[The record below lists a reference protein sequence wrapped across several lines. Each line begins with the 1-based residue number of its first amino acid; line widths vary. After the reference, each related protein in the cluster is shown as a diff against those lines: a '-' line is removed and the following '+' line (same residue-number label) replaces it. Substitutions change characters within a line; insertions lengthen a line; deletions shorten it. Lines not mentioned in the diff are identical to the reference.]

1 MAYYPRTMSNFR
13 LALAQ
18 LDPTVGDLAGNAQLI
33 KSAAQRAQEQDCDLL
48 ALPEMMLTGYPI
60 EDLSLRPSFRDAVL
74 VALEKLAADLANE
87 GISDLPVIVGYL
99 DHSHNAAAV
108 LHQGKVVTKYF
119 KHHLP
124 NYGVFDEYRY
134 FTPGTNPCVIRVKN
148 IDVAIAI
155 CEDIWQEGGPV
166 SKIKEIGV
174 GLMVVING
182 SPYEQAKTDTR
193 LSLVQTRAKQINA
206 PVAYL
211 NLVGGQ
217 DELVF
222 DGSSIVVSKDGD
234 LISRSK
240 AFETDLLITDLHL
253 EPQSAKSPD
262 LIISTEVVSH
272 NGQNRIESKLEP
284 LAEIWNALTLGLEGY
299 VRKNKMKSVLLGLSG
314 GIDSAVV
321 AALAVDALGKEH
333 VYAVAMPST
342 YSSDHSLT
350 DAKDLADR
358 TGLNFRTE
366 PIAAMVQSYLQQL
379 NFKGLA
385 EENLQ
390 ARVRGTLLMGI
401 SNAEGHL
408 VLATG
413 NKSELSVGYSTIY
426 GDAVGG
432 FAPIKDVPK
441 TLVWEL
447 AKYRNQLAKS
457 RGEIEP
463 IPSSSIEKEPSAELR
478 PNQKDTDTLPDY
490 HLLDQILEAYVE
502 NDQTKLTSFE
512 ENLTRKIFKM
522 VDQAEYK
529 RRQYPPGTKITQRS
543 FGRDRRLPITNKW
556 QE

>member
-1 MAYYPRTMSNFR
+1 MSNFR

-87 GISDLPVIVGYL
+87 GISNLPVIVGYL

-284 LAEIWNALTLGLEGY
+284 LAEIWNALTLGLESY

-529 RRQYPPGTKITQRS
+529 RRQYPPGTKISQRS

>member
-1 MAYYPRTMSNFR
+1 MSNFR

-87 GISDLPVIVGYL
+87 GISNLPVIVGYL

-284 LAEIWNALTLGLEGY
+284 LAEIWNALTLGLESY

-478 PNQKDTDTLPDY
+478 PNQKDTDSLPDY

-529 RRQYPPGTKITQRS
+529 RRQYPPGTKISQRS

>member
-1 MAYYPRTMSNFR
+1 MSNFR

-87 GISDLPVIVGYL
+87 GISNLPVIVGYL

-166 SKIKEIGV
+166 SKIKESGV

-262 LIISTEVVSH
+262 LILSTEVVSH

-478 PNQKDTDTLPDY
+478 PNQKDTDSLPDY

-529 RRQYPPGTKITQRS
+529 RRQYPPGTKISQRS

>member
-1 MAYYPRTMSNFR
+1 MSNFR

-166 SKIKEIGV
+166 SKIREIGV

-284 LAEIWNALTLGLEGY
+284 LAEIWNALTLGLESY

-321 AALAVDALGKEH
+321 AALAVDALGKKH

-342 YSSDHSLT
+342 YSSDHSLI

-478 PNQKDTDTLPDY
+478 PNQKDTDSLPDY

>member
-1 MAYYPRTMSNFR
+1 MSNFR

-74 VALEKLAADLANE
+74 VALEKLATDLANE

-342 YSSDHSLT
+342 YSSDHSLI

-478 PNQKDTDTLPDY
+478 PNQKDTDSLPDY
-490 HLLDQILEAYVE
+490 HLLDRILEAYVE

-529 RRQYPPGTKITQRS
+529 RRQYPPGTKISQRS

>member
-1 MAYYPRTMSNFR
+1 MSNFR

-74 VALEKLAADLANE
+74 VALEKLATDLANE

-284 LAEIWNALTLGLEGY
+284 LAEIWNALTLGLESY

-342 YSSDHSLT
+342 YSSDHSLI

-478 PNQKDTDTLPDY
+478 PNQKDTDSLPDY

-529 RRQYPPGTKITQRS
+529 RRQYPPGTKISQRS

>member
-1 MAYYPRTMSNFR
+1 MSNFR

-134 FTPGTNPCVIRVKN
+134 FTPGTNPCVFRVKN

-284 LAEIWNALTLGLEGY
+284 LAEIWNALTLGLESY

-413 NKSELSVGYSTIY
+413 NKTELSVGYSTIY

-478 PNQKDTDTLPDY
+478 PNQKDTDSLPDY

-529 RRQYPPGTKITQRS
+529 RRQYPPGTKISQRS

>member
-1 MAYYPRTMSNFR
+1 
-13 LALAQ
+13 
-18 LDPTVGDLAGNAQLI
+18 
-33 KSAAQRAQEQDCDLL
+33 
-48 ALPEMMLTGYPI
+48 
-60 EDLSLRPSFRDAVL
+60 
-74 VALEKLAADLANE
+74 
-87 GISDLPVIVGYL
+87 
-99 DHSHNAAAV
+99 
-108 LHQGKVVTKYF
+108 
-119 KHHLP
+119 
-124 NYGVFDEYRY
+124 
-134 FTPGTNPCVIRVKN
+134 
-148 IDVAIAI
+148 
-155 CEDIWQEGGPV
+155 
-166 SKIKEIGV
+166 
-174 GLMVVING
+174 
-182 SPYEQAKTDTR
+182 
-193 LSLVQTRAKQINA
+193 
-206 PVAYL
+206 
-211 NLVGGQ
+211 
-217 DELVF
+217 
-222 DGSSIVVSKDGD
+222 
-234 LISRSK
+234 
-240 AFETDLLITDLHL
+240 
-253 EPQSAKSPD
+253 
-262 LIISTEVVSH
+262 
-272 NGQNRIESKLEP
+272 
-284 LAEIWNALTLGLEGY
+284 
-299 VRKNKMKSVLLGLSG
+299 MKSVLLGLSG

-478 PNQKDTDTLPDY
+478 PNQKDTDSLPDY

-529 RRQYPPGTKITQRS
+529 RRQYPPGTKISQRS

>member
-1 MAYYPRTMSNFR
+1 MSNFR

-284 LAEIWNALTLGLEGY
+284 LAEIWNALTLGLESY

-478 PNQKDTDTLPDY
+478 PNQKDTDSLPDY

-529 RRQYPPGTKITQRS
+529 RRQYPPGTKISQRS

>member
-1 MAYYPRTMSNFR
+1 MSNFR

-284 LAEIWNALTLGLEGY
+284 LAEIWNALTLGLESY

-366 PIAAMVQSYLQQL
+366 PITAMVQSYLQQL

-478 PNQKDTDTLPDY
+478 PNQKDTDSLPDY

-529 RRQYPPGTKITQRS
+529 RRQYPPGTKISQRS

>member
-1 MAYYPRTMSNFR
+1 MSNFR

-366 PIAAMVQSYLQQL
+366 PIAPMVQSYLQQL

-478 PNQKDTDTLPDY
+478 PNQKDTDSLPDY
-490 HLLDQILEAYVE
+490 PLLDQILEAYVE

-512 ENLTRKIFKM
+512 ESLTRKIFKM

-529 RRQYPPGTKITQRS
+529 RRQYPPGTKISQRS

>member
-1 MAYYPRTMSNFR
+1 MSNFR

-134 FTPGTNPCVIRVKN
+134 FTPGTNPCVFRVKN

-284 LAEIWNALTLGLEGY
+284 LAEIWNALTLGLESY

-478 PNQKDTDTLPDY
+478 PNQKDTDSLPDY

>member
-1 MAYYPRTMSNFR
+1 
-13 LALAQ
+13 
-18 LDPTVGDLAGNAQLI
+18 
-33 KSAAQRAQEQDCDLL
+33 
-48 ALPEMMLTGYPI
+48 
-60 EDLSLRPSFRDAVL
+60 
-74 VALEKLAADLANE
+74 
-87 GISDLPVIVGYL
+87 
-99 DHSHNAAAV
+99 
-108 LHQGKVVTKYF
+108 
-119 KHHLP
+119 
-124 NYGVFDEYRY
+124 
-134 FTPGTNPCVIRVKN
+134 
-148 IDVAIAI
+148 
-155 CEDIWQEGGPV
+155 
-166 SKIKEIGV
+166 
-174 GLMVVING
+174 
-182 SPYEQAKTDTR
+182 
-193 LSLVQTRAKQINA
+193 
-206 PVAYL
+206 
-211 NLVGGQ
+211 
-217 DELVF
+217 LVF

-284 LAEIWNALTLGLEGY
+284 LAEIWNALTLGLESY

-478 PNQKDTDTLPDY
+478 PNQKDTDSLPDY

-529 RRQYPPGTKITQRS
+529 RRQYPPGTKISQRS

>member
-1 MAYYPRTMSNFR
+1 MSNFR

-134 FTPGTNPCVIRVKN
+134 FTPGTNPCVFRVKN

-284 LAEIWNALTLGLEGY
+284 LAEIWNALTLGLESY

-463 IPSSSIEKEPSAELR
+463 IPNSSIEKEPSAELR
-478 PNQKDTDTLPDY
+478 PNQKDTDSLPDY

-529 RRQYPPGTKITQRS
+529 RRQYPPGTKISQRS

>member
-1 MAYYPRTMSNFR
+1 MSNFR

-74 VALEKLAADLANE
+74 VALEKLATDLANE

-134 FTPGTNPCVIRVKN
+134 FTPGTNPCVFRVKN

-529 RRQYPPGTKITQRS
+529 RRQYPPGTKISQRS

>member
-1 MAYYPRTMSNFR
+1 MSNFR

-134 FTPGTNPCVIRVKN
+134 FTPGTNPCVFRVKN

>member
-1 MAYYPRTMSNFR
+1 MSNFR

-74 VALEKLAADLANE
+74 VALEKLATDLANE
-87 GISDLPVIVGYL
+87 GISNLPVIVGYL

-284 LAEIWNALTLGLEGY
+284 LAEIWNALTLGLESY

-478 PNQKDTDTLPDY
+478 PNQKDTDSLPDY

-529 RRQYPPGTKITQRS
+529 RRQYPPGTKISQRS

>member
-1 MAYYPRTMSNFR
+1 MSNFR

-262 LIISTEVVSH
+262 VIISTKAVSH
-272 NGQNRIESKLEP
+272 DGKNRIEPKLEP

-529 RRQYPPGTKITQRS
+529 RRQYPPGTKISQRS

>member
-1 MAYYPRTMSNFR
+1 MSNFR

-262 LIISTEVVSH
+262 LILSTEVVSH

-529 RRQYPPGTKITQRS
+529 RRQYPPGTKISQRS

>member
-1 MAYYPRTMSNFR
+1 MSNFR

-87 GISDLPVIVGYL
+87 GISNLPVIVGYL

-478 PNQKDTDTLPDY
+478 PNQKDTDSLPDY

-529 RRQYPPGTKITQRS
+529 RRQYPPGTKISQRS

>member
-1 MAYYPRTMSNFR
+1 MSNFR

-74 VALEKLAADLANE
+74 VALEKLATDLANE

-262 LIISTEVVSH
+262 LIISAEVVSH

-342 YSSDHSLT
+342 YSSDHSLI

>member
-1 MAYYPRTMSNFR
+1 MSNFR

-87 GISDLPVIVGYL
+87 GISNLPVIVGYL

-284 LAEIWNALTLGLEGY
+284 LAEIWNALTLGLESY

-342 YSSDHSLT
+342 YSSDHSLI

-478 PNQKDTDTLPDY
+478 PNQKDTDSLPDY

-529 RRQYPPGTKITQRS
+529 RRQYPPGTKISQRS

>member
-1 MAYYPRTMSNFR
+1 MSNFR

-284 LAEIWNALTLGLEGY
+284 LAEIWNALTLGLESY

-529 RRQYPPGTKITQRS
+529 RRQYPPGTKISQRS

>member
-1 MAYYPRTMSNFR
+1 MSNFR

-379 NFKGLA
+379 NFQGVA

-463 IPSSSIEKEPSAELR
+463 IPNSSIEKEPSAELR
-478 PNQKDTDTLPDY
+478 PNQKDTDSLPDY

-529 RRQYPPGTKITQRS
+529 RRQYPPGTKISQRS

>member
-1 MAYYPRTMSNFR
+1 MSNFR

-74 VALEKLAADLANE
+74 VALEKLATDLANE

-134 FTPGTNPCVIRVKN
+134 FTPGTNPCVFRVKN

-284 LAEIWNALTLGLEGY
+284 LAEIWNALTLGLESY

-529 RRQYPPGTKITQRS
+529 RRQYPPGTKISQRS

>member
-1 MAYYPRTMSNFR
+1 MSNFR

-478 PNQKDTDTLPDY
+478 PNQKDTDSLPDY

-529 RRQYPPGTKITQRS
+529 RRQYPPGTKISQRS

>member
-1 MAYYPRTMSNFR
+1 MSNFR

-74 VALEKLAADLANE
+74 VALEKLATDLANE

-342 YSSDHSLT
+342 YSSDHSLI

-478 PNQKDTDTLPDY
+478 PNQKDTDSLPDY

-529 RRQYPPGTKITQRS
+529 RRQYPPGTKISQRS

>member
-1 MAYYPRTMSNFR
+1 MSNFR

-87 GISDLPVIVGYL
+87 GISNLPVIVGYL

-253 EPQSAKSPD
+253 EPLSAKSPD

-284 LAEIWNALTLGLEGY
+284 LAEIWNALTLGLESY

-342 YSSDHSLT
+342 YSSDHSLI

-478 PNQKDTDTLPDY
+478 PNQKDTDSLPDY

-529 RRQYPPGTKITQRS
+529 RRQYPPGTKISQRS

>member
-1 MAYYPRTMSNFR
+1 MSNFR

-87 GISDLPVIVGYL
+87 GISNLPVIVGYL

-253 EPQSAKSPD
+253 EPLSAKSPD

-284 LAEIWNALTLGLEGY
+284 LAEIWNALTLGLESY

-478 PNQKDTDTLPDY
+478 PNQKDTDSLPDY

-529 RRQYPPGTKITQRS
+529 RRQYPPGTKISQRS

>member
-1 MAYYPRTMSNFR
+1 MSNFR

-284 LAEIWNALTLGLEGY
+284 LAEIWNALTLGLESY

-342 YSSDHSLT
+342 YSSDHSLI

-379 NFKGLA
+379 NFQGLA

-478 PNQKDTDTLPDY
+478 PNQKDTDSLPDY

-529 RRQYPPGTKITQRS
+529 RRQYPPGTKISQRS

>member
-1 MAYYPRTMSNFR
+1 MSNFR

>member
-1 MAYYPRTMSNFR
+1 MSNFR

-284 LAEIWNALTLGLEGY
+284 LAEIWNALTLGLESY
-299 VRKNKMKSVLLGLSG
+299 VRKNKMKSVLLGISG

-342 YSSDHSLT
+342 YSSDHSLI

-478 PNQKDTDTLPDY
+478 PNQKDTDSLPDY

-529 RRQYPPGTKITQRS
+529 RRQYPPGTKISQRS